1 MTLSSASSRLNLR
14 AEPSTAAAI
23 AGRLAH
29 GEVVRALGVSGSW
42 THIETSAGLTGYVQS
57 RYLAPCD
64 GWEETPAATA
74 RPTATPAPQ
83 EAMTEVEGEVYA
95 DIYVSASGGSLHVRQ
110 GPSTQTPSVTTV
122 SHGSWVRV
130 LAVGDEWARVRTRR
144 GNEGYLKVK
153 YLVPRGD
160 APEES
165 AADAQGVVY
174 CDLRALAAQDA
185 VARAFPD
192 AQARAVAEIPAGA
205 QVFVKAYNDE
215 WARVSN
221 TAGTQSGYVLK
232 AHLRLTA

>member
-1 MTLSSASSRLNLR
+1 MCSPVISRLTTR
-14 AEPSTAAAI
+14 
-23 AGRLAH
+23 R
-29 GEVVRALGVSGSW
+29 
-42 THIETSAGLTGYVQS
+42 
-57 RYLAPCD
+57 
-64 GWEETPAATA
+64 
-74 RPTATPAPQ
+74 RPPPRP
-83 EAMTEVEGEVYA
+83 
-95 DIYVSASGGSLHVRQ
+95 RQ

-205 QVFVKAYNDE
+205 QVFVKAYNAE